1 MPTRQWRHT
10 AAALAALPAL
20 LATLAGPAAAAV
32 RLPEPSVPPIA
43 RAELNLLTVAEPRS
57 TAGYSR
63 DRFPHWSTR
72 AAACDAR
79 ETVLARDGQN
89 VQRDDACRAVS
100 GSWYSA
106 YDGRT
111 LSSADD
117 VDVSHIVP
125 LANAWRS
132 GADTWTDA
140 ERESFANDL
149 ERPQLLA
156 VSAASNRSRGDQG
169 PESWKPPLAASRCMY
184 ARAWADVK
192 YHYRLTVTAEEKA
205 ALAEMLD
212 TCRPQPA
219 GEDRKRAT

>member
-1 MPTRQWRHT
+1 MLTRPWRRT
-10 AAALAALPAL
+10 AAALTALPAL
-20 LATLAGPAAAAV
+20 LATLAGPAVAAV

-43 RAELNLLTVAEPRS
+43 RAKLNLLTVVEPRS
-57 TAGYSR
+57 MAGYGP
-63 DRFPHWSTR
+63 DRFPHWSPR
-72 AAACDAR
+72 ASACDAR
-79 ETVLARDGQN
+79 EIVLARDGQN
-89 VQRDDACRAVS
+89 VERDDACRAVS
-100 GSWYSA
+100 GSWYSV

-125 LANAWRS
+125 PANAWRS
-132 GADTWTDA
+132 GADTWSDA
-140 ERESFANDL
+140 ERENFANDL

-156 VSAASNRSRGDQG
+156 VSAASNRSRGDRG

-205 ALAEMLD
+205 ALGEMLD
-212 TCRPQPA
+212 TCRPEPA
-219 GEDRKRAT
+219 GGNRK

>member
-1 MPTRQWRHT
+1 MLTRQRCRT
-10 AAALAALPAL
+10 AAALTALPAL
-20 LATLAGPAAAAV
+20 LVTLAGPSAATV

-43 RAELNLLTVAEPRS
+43 RAELNLLVVAEPRS
-57 TAGYSR
+57 MDGYGR
-63 DRFPHWSTR
+63 DRFPHWSPSGP
-72 AAACDAR
+72 ACDTR

-89 VQRDDACRAVS
+89 VRRDDDCRAVS

-111 LSSADD
+111 LSSVKE

-125 LANAWRS
+125 PANAWRS

-140 ERESFANDL
+140 ERENFANDL

-156 VSAASNRSRGDQG
+156 VSAASNRDRDDRG
-169 PESWKPPLAASRCMY
+169 PEAWKPPLAASRCMY

-219 GEDRKRAT
+219 GEKRG

>member
-1 MPTRQWRHT
+1 MLTRHRRRT
-10 AAALAALPAL
+10 AAALTVLPTL
-20 LATLAGPAAAAV
+20 LVTLAGPPAAAA

-57 TAGYSR
+57 MDGYSP
-63 DRFPHWSTR
+63 DRFPHWRLRTPT
-72 AAACDAR
+72 CDAR

-89 VQRDDACRAVS
+89 VQRDADCRALS
-100 GSWYSA
+100 GSWYSV

-111 LSSADD
+111 LTSADD

-125 LANAWRS
+125 PANAWRS
-132 GADTWTDA
+132 GADAWSDV
-140 ERESFANDL
+140 ERRNFANDL
-149 ERPQLLA
+149 ERPQLIA
-156 VSAASNRSRGDQG
+156 VSAESNKSRGDRG

-219 GEDRKRAT
+219 GENRK